1 MLPQRRQNSS
11 CDPCRRSKR
20 RCFFSS
26 PRIGDTDVSCTHCK
40 RLGHACTFE
49 FVDFQSQNKR
59 SRRARTRQ
67 STSDSAA
74 EAYPG
79 LASGDFQADAVAGH
93 DVLASWLDF
102 DYLEQNNECLGLPD
116 FFAPDAVTSV
126 EASKE
131 DRLRVRPNLQHIVG
145 SSLNSPIRLL
155 NSKLD
160 ATILDI
166 RLARIHDTIVTGCAS
181 RFADY
186 DCNLY
191 ATASRY
197 RLGDGDSE
205 HHLLSS
211 NASPQSQALISQTDG
226 SLLDSGLA
234 FRDAGCMMTILGTVR
249 FLDHFSDI
257 YGNRLTP
264 VARGRSDA
272 ALKAVLRVFSLQWL
286 SSTELTSTSVDS
298 LITNSSNENQTT
310 CDPLENAFHDAWSQA
325 RTLLRNAQSVRSFRV
340 VYATLL
346 FDGIAIPTKAHG
358 ATEPIVA
365 HEFLD
370 TGLQKL
376 VSLDTLVKQYCVTL
390 GSHSVYGALLEAS
403 LSVVRWGGYIRD
415 IGAALTTDHD
425 CKLPGISSHAKGM
438 SDCPLRREIP
448 TKNNLDQVESYDLF
462 QFDNRNFHPD
472 LNNSVPSICQKAVA
486 EAFCVW
492 RQIVE
497 VKGSVSRH
505 VQSHSRIPLE
515 LSETIAS
522 TMTAVGKFNQ
532 SFCPFMSTCIDN
544 LERLSIRSR
553 TSAGML
559 HTTRI

>member
-1 MLPQRRQNSS
+1 MLSQRRQNSS

-26 PRIGDTDVSCTHCK
+26 PRIGDTDVACTHCE
-40 RLGHACTFE
+40 RLGHTCTFE
-49 FVDFQSQNKR
+49 FVGSQSQKKR
-59 SRRARTRQ
+59 PRRARTRQ
-67 STSDSAA
+67 NTSDSAA
-74 EAYPG
+74 EVSSG
-79 LASGDFQADAVAGH
+79 LASGDFKADAVAGH

-102 DYLEQNNECLGLPD
+102 DYLEQNNECLELPD
-116 FFAPDAVTSV
+116 FLAPDAATAI
-126 EASKE
+126 ETSKE
-131 DRLRVRPNLQHIVG
+131 DRLRVRPNLQHFVG

-211 NASPQSQALISQTDG
+211 NASPQSQALTSQTDISFG
-226 SLLDSGLA
+226 PGLA
-234 FRDAGCMMTILGTVR
+234 PRDPGCMMTVLGTVR
-249 FLDHFSDI
+249 FLDHFSDL
-257 YGNRLTP
+257 YGNRLTT
-264 VARGRSDA
+264 VARRQSDA
-272 ALKAVLRVFSLQWL
+272 ALKAVLRLFSLQWL
-286 SSTELTSTSVDS
+286 STAEPTSTSADDPFA
-298 LITNSSNENQTT
+298 NNPDGNQRA
-310 CDPLENAFHDAWSQA
+310 CNPLENVFHGTWFQA

-340 VYATLL
+340 VYATLF

-358 ATEPIVA
+358 ATESIVA

-370 TGLQKL
+370 AGLQKL
-376 VSLDTLVKQYCVTL
+376 ISLDTLVNQYCATL

-415 IGAALTTDHD
+415 IGAALTTDHH

-448 TKNNLDQVESYDLF
+448 TKNNLDQVESYDPF
-462 QFDNRNFHPD
+462 QFDNRNFHAD
-472 LNNSVPSICQKAVA
+472 LNNSVSSICQKAVA

-522 TMTAVGKFNQ
+522 TMTAVAKFNQ
-532 SFCPFMSTCIDN
+532 SFRPFMSTCIDN

-559 HTTRI
+559 YSTRI